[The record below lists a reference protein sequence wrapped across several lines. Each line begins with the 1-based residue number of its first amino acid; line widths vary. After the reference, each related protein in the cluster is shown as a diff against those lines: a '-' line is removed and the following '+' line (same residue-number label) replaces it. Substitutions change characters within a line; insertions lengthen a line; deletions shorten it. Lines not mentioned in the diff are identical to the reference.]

1 VESNPFDHDER
12 LIVAYDQS
20 DKFAGLFITCAI
32 DEMTNDE
39 LLEYFEGRDPNYLI
53 IASVPDIEG
62 LTAANYIDRLE
73 GLIEELNQNDIS
85 GLDIEYYIPKTL
97 H

>member
-1 VESNPFDHDER
+1 MESNPFDYDER

-20 DKFAGLFITCAI
+20 DRFAGLFITYAI
-32 DEMTNDE
+32 DDMTNDE
-39 LLEYFEGRDPNYLI
+39 LLEFFDGRDPNYLI
-53 IASVPDIEG
+53 IASVPDIVG
-62 LTAANYIDRLE
+62 LTADNYVDRLE
-73 GLIEELNQNDIS
+73 DLIAELNQNDIS